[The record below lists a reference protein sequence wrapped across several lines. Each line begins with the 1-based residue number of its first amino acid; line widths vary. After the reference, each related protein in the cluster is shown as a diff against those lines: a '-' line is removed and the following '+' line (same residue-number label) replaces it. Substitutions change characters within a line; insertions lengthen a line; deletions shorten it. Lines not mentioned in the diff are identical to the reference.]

1 MKRQNVRSPGTA
13 RRALLALAAFLT
25 SLPACS
31 QEPRALTS
39 AEQELLR
46 EVGFDNPTVVAS
58 IAAVGG
64 PVHRLMALSDEGD
77 AVPAGGVTVELREN
91 RVAGELARLRA
102 ELGPLG
108 FGVYQAEQNFGF
120 EPDRLAIVSGTDPY
134 AFLELVRVD
143 GINYDLEHEAVVATL
158 REWDNRY
165 GLDYLGAGLDWVNAR
180 FRTPPSDMAAFAREV
195 YAFCP
200 DVVDQ
205 GTETVERL
213 ADEMRRS
220 GTLYCWWD

>member
-1 MKRQNVRSPGTA
+1 MKRQNLRSPGTA
-13 RRALLALAAFLT
+13 RRALLALTALLT
-25 SLPACS
+25 GLNACS
-31 QEPRALTS
+31 QEPRALTT

-46 EVGFDNPTVVAS
+46 EVGFDEPTVMAS
-58 IAAVGG
+58 IASVGG
-64 PVHRLMALSDEGD
+64 PVQRLMGLSDGGE
-77 AVPAGGVTVELREN
+77 AVPAPGVTVELSEN
-91 RVAGELARLRA
+91 RVSRELARLRA

-108 FGVYQAEQNFGF
+108 FGVYQAEQSFGF

-134 AFLELVRVD
+134 GFLRIVRID
-143 GINYDLEHEAVVATL
+143 GINYDLEHEAVVAKL
-158 REWDNRY
+158 REWDGRY

-180 FRTPPSDMAAFAREV
+180 FRTPPSDMAAFAQEV

>member
-1 MKRQNVRSPGTA
+1 MT
-13 RRALLALAAFLT
+13 RRALLALAASLT

-39 AEQELLR
+39 AGQELLR
-46 EVGFDNPTVVAS
+46 EVGFDHPTVVAS

-64 PVHRLMALSDEGD
+64 PVHRLMALSDEGE
-77 AVPAGGVTVELREN
+77 AVPAPGVTVELPED
-91 RVAGELARLRA
+91 RVSSELARLREA
-102 ELGPLG
+102 LGPLG
-108 FGVYQAEQNFGF
+108 FGVYQAEQHFGF
-120 EPDRLAIVSGTDPY
+120 EPDRLAIVTGTDPY
-134 AFLELVRVD
+134 EFLRIVRID
-143 GINYDLEHEAVVATL
+143 GINYDLEHEAVVAKL
-158 REWDNRY
+158 REWDSRY

-180 FRTPPSDMAAFAREV
+180 FKTLPSDMAPFAQEV